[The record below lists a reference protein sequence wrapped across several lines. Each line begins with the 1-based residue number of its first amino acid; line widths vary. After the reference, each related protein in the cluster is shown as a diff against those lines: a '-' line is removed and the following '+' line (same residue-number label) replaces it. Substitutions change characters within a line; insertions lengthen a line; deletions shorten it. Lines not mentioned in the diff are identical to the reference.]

1 MRIGLSFHANARAY
15 PPAFAFVFLPVGI
28 IEKNPLGD
36 ADLPDKRKVLD
47 LSNPDPNQIRG
58 IKRTPRKN
66 QRTASRV
73 VQMVVGIILLLI
85 ILAAGYWT
93 FEHFHSS
100 NVTPSQSSF
109 EQKNAAP

>member
-1 MRIGLSFHANARAY
+1 M
-15 PPAFAFVFLPVGI
+15 
-28 IEKNPLGD
+28 
-36 ADLPDKRKVLD
+36 PDKRKVLD
-47 LSNPDPNQIRG
+47 LSNPDPNQISE
-58 IKRTPRKN
+58 INRTPRKK

-73 VQMVVGIILLLI
+73 VQVVAGTILLLI

-93 FEHFHSS
+93 FEHFHNS